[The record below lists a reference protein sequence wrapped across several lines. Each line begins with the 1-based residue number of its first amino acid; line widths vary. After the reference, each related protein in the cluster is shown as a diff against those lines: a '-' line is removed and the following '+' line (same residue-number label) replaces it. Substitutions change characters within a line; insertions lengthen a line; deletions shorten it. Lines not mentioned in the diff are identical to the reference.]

1 MADTTEPTSAEPP
14 QAPHDKNETW
24 GTAHPD
30 GETHASAN
38 TVHQRLRANSSIM
51 QLKKILV
58 ANRGEIPIRIF
69 RTAHE
74 LSLQTVAVFSYEDR
88 LSMHR
93 QKADEA
99 YVIGKRGQY
108 TPVQAY
114 LAGDEIIKIALE
126 HDCSLIHPGYGFLS
140 ENYEFAKKVE
150 EAGLIW
156 VGPSPDTINALG
168 DKVSA
173 RKLAMKCDVPCVP
186 GTPGPVAKFEEVKS
200 FTDEHGFPI
209 IIKAAFGGGGRGMRV
224 VWKQEELKDNFER
237 ATSEAKSAFGNGTV
251 FVERF
256 LYRPKHIEVQLLG
269 DNHGNVVHLYERDC
283 SVQRRHQ
290 KVVELAP
297 AKDLPQETRDKIL
310 NDAVKLAK
318 SVNYRNA
325 GTAEFL
331 VDQENRYYFIEIN
344 PRIQVEHTITEEIT
358 GIDIVAAQIQI
369 AAGASL
375 QQLGL
380 TQDRIST
387 RGFAIQCRITTE
399 DPSQAFKPDTGKIEV
414 YRSAGG
420 NGVRLDGGNGF
431 AGAIITP
438 HYDSMLVK
446 CTCHGSTYEIA
457 RRKMLRALVEFRIR
471 GVKTNIPFLASLL
484 THPTFIDSQCW
495 TTFIDD
501 TPELF
506 TLIGSQ
512 NRAQKLLA
520 YLGDLAVNGSQIKGQ
535 IGESKFQGDI
545 LMPTLLDPK
554 TEKTLDVSTPCKEG
568 WRNILVSDGP
578 AAFAKAIRKNKG
590 CLIMDTT
597 WRDAHQS
604 LLATRMRTVDL
615 CNIALHTSHALSN
628 AFALENWGGAT
639 FDVAMR
645 FLYEDPWD
653 RLRKMRKLVPNI
665 PFQMLLR
672 GANGVAYSSLPDNA
686 IYHFCDQAKRNGMDI
701 FRVFDALND
710 VEQLEVGVKAVLK
723 AGGVCEGTIC
733 YSGDSDAGKSLHA
746 ITPFYSSFW
755 TGLRPLFLGL
765 LELDT
770 QTFPHWNR
778 DVQKRTSTFHRAW
791 SSHSHLRCFTRLLGL
806 GELGFIN
813 AGRCSTPSILAL
825 DTPHQYMTT
834 MHKKVVGLPSNP
846 KKKYNLEYY
855 LNLADKIVKM
865 GVHIIAIKDMAG
877 VLKPRAATLLVGH
890 IREKYPDLPIHVH
903 THDSAGTGVAS
914 MVACA
919 QAGADAVDAAT
930 DSMSGMTSQP
940 SIGAIMAS
948 LEGGDLDPG
957 LDAHNLRQIDHYWAQ
972 VRLLYSPFEAGLT
985 GPDPE
990 VYEHEIPGGQLTN
1003 LLFQAAQQ
1011 GLGSQW
1017 AQTKKA
1023 YEQANDLLGDIVK
1036 VTPTSKVVGDLAQF
1050 MVSNNLTYQDTID
1063 KADQLDFPSS
1073 VLEFFEGL
1081 MGQPYGGFPEP
1092 LRTKALR
1099 GRRKMD
1105 KRPGLYLEPM
1115 DFDGI
1120 RTKLKELFGGCSET
1134 DVSSYAMYPKVFEE
1148 YKKFTQ
1154 KFGDLSVLPTKYFL
1168 NRPQIGEE
1176 FNVELE
1182 KGKVL
1187 ILKLLAVGPLSEQT
1201 GQREVFY
1208 EMNGEV
1214 RQVTVDDSKAAV
1226 ENKSRPKADVGDSSQ
1241 VGAPM
1246 SGVVVEVRVKEG
1258 TEVSKGDP
1266 IAVLSAM
1273 KMEMVISAPHSGKIG
1288 SLGVKEGDSVD
1299 GQDLVCKIVK

>member
-1 MADTTEPTSAEPP
+1 MAQTQPTFNDVFEDGDVEEVQKDP
-14 QAPHDKNETW
+14 QTIH
-24 GTAHPD
+24 HI
-30 GETHASAN
+30 
-38 TVHQRLRANSSIM
+38 RANSSIM
-51 QLKKILV
+51 HLKKILV

-74 LSLQTVAVFSYEDR
+74 LSLHTIAVFSYEDR

-108 TPVQAY
+108 TPVGAY
-114 LAGDEIIKIALE
+114 LAGDEIIKIAVE
-126 HDCSLIHPGYGFLS
+126 HGAQMIHPGYGFLS
-140 ENYEFAKKVE
+140 ENAEFARNVE
-150 EAGLIW
+150 KAGLIF
-156 VGPSPDTINALG
+156 VGPTADVIDSLG

-173 RKLAMKCDVPCVP
+173 RKLAIAADVPVVP
-186 GTPGPVAKFEEVKS
+186 GTEGAVATFEEVKS
-200 FTDEHGFPI
+200 FTDQYGFPI
-209 IIKAAFGGGGRGMRV
+209 IIKAAYGGGGRGMRV
-224 VWKQEELKDNFER
+224 VREQESLKESFER

-256 LYRPKHIEVQLLG
+256 LDKPKHIEVQLLG
-269 DNHGNVVHLYERDC
+269 DNHGNIVHLYERDC

-290 KVVELAP
+290 KVVEIAP
-297 AKDLPQETRDKIL
+297 AKDLPTETRDAIL

-331 VDQENRYYFIEIN
+331 VDQQNRYYFIEIN

-369 AAGASL
+369 AAGATL

-399 DPSQAFKPDTGKIEV
+399 DPAKGFSPDTGKIEV

-431 AGAIITP
+431 AGAVITP
-438 HYDSMLVK
+438 YYDSMLVK

-457 RRKMLRALVEFRIR
+457 RRKILRALVEFRIR

-484 THPTFIDSQCW
+484 THPTFIDGNCW

-501 TPELF
+501 TPQLF
-506 TLIGSQ
+506 DLIGSQ

-520 YLGDLAVNGSQIKGQ
+520 YLGDVAVNGSSIKGQ
-535 IGESKFQGDI
+535 IGEPKFKGDI
-545 LMPTLLDPK
+545 ILPELLKEDGTK
-554 TEKTLDVSTPCKEG
+554 LDVSQPCKKG
-568 WRNILVSDGP
+568 WRQIIVDQGP
-578 AAFAKAIRKNKG
+578 KAFAKAVRANKG
-590 CLIMDTT
+590 CLLMDTT

-604 LLATRMRTVDL
+604 LLATRVRTVDL
-615 CNIALHTSHALSN
+615 LNISKETSHALSN
-628 AFALENWGGAT
+628 LYALECWGGAT
-639 FDVAMR
+639 FDVAYR

-653 RLRKMRKLVPNI
+653 RLRRMRKAVPNI

-672 GANGVAYSSLPDNA
+672 GANGVAYASLPDNA
-686 IYHFCDQAKRNGMDI
+686 IDHFVEQAKKNGVDI

-710 VEQLEVGVKAVLK
+710 IDQLEVGIKAVHK
-723 AGGVCEGTIC
+723 AGGVVEGTVCI
-733 YSGDSDAGKSLHA
+733 SGDSK
-746 ITPFYSSFW
+746 F
-755 TGLRPLFLGL
+755 PLL
-765 LELDT
+765 L
-770 QTFPHWNR
+770 
-778 DVQKRTSTFHRAW
+778 
-791 SSHSHLRCFTRLLGL
+791 
-806 GELGFIN
+806 
-813 AGRCSTPSILAL
+813 
-825 DTPHQYMTT
+825 
-834 MHKKVVGLPSNP
+834 NP

-855 LNLADKIVKM
+855 LDLVDKLVALDIHVL
-865 GVHIIAIKDMAG
+865 GLKDMAG
-877 VLKPRAATLLVGH
+877 VLKPHAATLLVGA
-890 IREKYPDLPIHVH
+890 IRKKYPELPIHVH

-930 DSMSGMTSQP
+930 DSLSGMTSQP
-940 SIGAIMAS
+940 SINAIIAS
-948 LEGGDLDPG
+948 LEGSDLDPG
-957 LDAHNLRQIDHYWAQ
+957 LNPAHVRALDTYWQ
-972 VRLLYSPFEAGLT
+972 QLRLLYSPFEAHLA

-1003 LLFQAAQQ
+1003 MMFQASQL
-1011 GLGSQW
+1011 GLGTQW
-1017 AQTKKA
+1017 AETKKA
-1023 YEQANDLLGDIVK
+1023 YEHANDLLGDIVK

-1050 MVSNNLTYQDTID
+1050 MVSNKLTAEDV
-1063 KADQLDFPSS
+1063 KARASELDFPGS
-1073 VLEFFEGL
+1073 VLEFLEGM

-1092 LRTKALR
+1092 LRSNALR
-1099 GRRKMD
+1099 GRRKLD
-1105 KRPGLYLEPM
+1105 KRPGLFLEPV
-1115 DFDGI
+1115 DFAKVKRDLH
-1120 RTKLKELFGGCSET
+1120 KKFGGPITEC
-1134 DVSSYAMYPKVFEE
+1134 DIAAYVMYPKVFED
-1148 YKKFTQ
+1148 YKKFIQ
-1154 KFGDLSVLPTKYFL
+1154 KYGDLSVLPTKYFL
-1168 NRPQIGEE
+1168 SRPEIGEE
-1176 FNVELE
+1176 FHVELE

-1187 ILKLLAVGPLSEQT
+1187 ILKLLAIGPLSENT

-1214 RQVTVDDSKAAV
+1214 RQVTVDDNKASV
-1226 ENKSRPKADVGDSSQ
+1226 ENVSRPKADPSDSSQ

-1246 SGVVVEVRVKEG
+1246 AGVLVELRVKDG
-1258 TEVSKGDP
+1258 SDVKKGDP

-1273 KMEMVISAPHSGKIG
+1273 KMEMVISAPHNGKV
-1288 SLGVKEGDSVD
+1288 STLQVKEGDSVD
-1299 GQDLVCKIVK
+1299 GSDLVCRIVKA

>member
-1 MADTTEPTSAEPP
+1 MATLAV
-14 QAPHDKNETW
+14 DKNAAASSAIDDNDFDDEH
-24 GTAHPD
+24 GEHHP
-30 GETHASAN
+30 HRNS
-38 TVHQRLRANSSIM
+38 VHHRLRASSSIM
-51 QLKKILV
+51 QLKKLLV

-74 LSLQTVAVFSYEDR
+74 LSLHTVAVYSHEDR

-99 YVIGKRGQY
+99 YEIGQRGQY
-108 TPVQAY
+108 TPVGAY
-114 LAGDEIIKIALE
+114 LAGDEIIKIALQ
-126 HDCSLIHPGYGFLS
+126 HNVNMIHPGYGFLS
-140 ENYEFAKKVE
+140 ENAEFARNVE
-150 EAGLIW
+150 KAGLIF
-156 VGPSPDTINALG
+156 VGPSPDTIDALG

-173 RKLAMKCDVPCVP
+173 RRLAIKCNVPVVP
-186 GTPGPVAKFEEVKS
+186 GTEGPVEKFEEVKA
-200 FTDEHGFPI
+200 FTDEYGFPI

-224 VWKQEELKDNFER
+224 VREQSTLKDSFER

-256 LYRPKHIEVQLLG
+256 LDKPKHIEVQLLG
-269 DNHGNVVHLYERDC
+269 DNLGNVVHLYERDC

-290 KVVELAP
+290 KVVEIAP
-297 AKDLPQETRDKIL
+297 AKDLPVETRDAIL
-310 NDAVKLAK
+310 NDAVRLAK

-331 VDQENRYYFIEIN
+331 VDQQNRYYFIEIN
-344 PRIQVEHTITEEIT
+344 PRIQVEHTITEEVT

-369 AAGASL
+369 AAGATL
-375 QQLGL
+375 EQLGL
-380 TQDRIST
+380 TQDHIST
-387 RGFAIQCRITTE
+387 RGFAFQCRITTE
-399 DPSQAFKPDTGKIEV
+399 DPSQNFAPDTGKIEV

-446 CTCHGSTYEIA
+446 CSCRGSTYEIV

-471 GVKTNIPFLASLL
+471 GVKTNIPFLIKLL
-484 THPTFIDSQCW
+484 THPTFVDGQCW

-501 TPELF
+501 TPALF
-506 TLIGSQ
+506 DLIGSQ

-535 IGESKFQGDI
+535 IGEPKFKGEI
-545 LMPTLLDPK
+545 KIPTLLDNAGNK
-554 TEKTLDVSTPCKEG
+554 VDTSQPCTKG
-568 WRNILVSDGP
+568 WRNVLLKEGP
-578 AAFAKAIRKNKG
+578 AGFAKAVRANKG

-604 LLATRMRTVDL
+604 LLATRVRTYDL
-615 CNIALHTSHALSN
+615 TTIAKETSHAYSN
-628 AFALENWGGAT
+628 AWALECWGGAT

-686 IYHFCDQAKRNGMDI
+686 IFHFCEQAKKNGVDI

-710 VEQLEVGVKAVLK
+710 VEQLEVGIKAVLK
-723 AGGVCEGTIC
+723 AGGVAEGTVC
-733 YSGDSDAGKSLHA
+733 YSGDML
-746 ITPFYSSFW
+746 
-755 TGLRPLFLGL
+755 
-765 LELDT
+765 
-770 QTFPHWNR
+770 
-778 DVQKRTSTFHRAW
+778 
-791 SSHSHLRCFTRLLGL
+791 
-806 GELGFIN
+806 
-813 AGRCSTPSILAL
+813 
-825 DTPHQYMTT
+825 
-834 MHKKVVGLPSNP
+834 NP
-846 KKKYNLEYY
+846 KKKYNLQYY
-855 LNLADKIVKM
+855 LDVVDKIVKM
-865 GVHIIAIKDMAG
+865 GAHILGIKDMAG
-877 VLKPRAATLLVGH
+877 VLKPRAATLLIGA

-919 QAGADAVDAAT
+919 QAGADAVDAAI

-940 SIGAIMAS
+940 SVGAILAS
-948 LEGGDLDPG
+948 LEGTDQDPG
-957 LDAHNLRQIDHYWAQ
+957 LDAHMIRNLDAYWAQ
-972 VRLLYSPFEAGLT
+972 LRLLYSPFEAGLT

-1003 LLFQAAQQ
+1003 LIFQASQQ
-1011 GLGSQW
+1011 GLGEQW

-1050 MVSNNLTYQDTID
+1050 MVSNGLSYDD
-1063 KADQLDFPSS
+1063 VLSKASQLDFPSS

-1092 LRTKALR
+1092 LRTQALR
-1099 GRRKMD
+1099 DRRKMD
-1105 KRPGLYLEPM
+1105 KRPGLYLDPI
-1115 DFDGI
+1115 DLVKVKSD
-1120 RTKLKELFGGCSET
+1120 LKQKWGDATEC
-1134 DVSSYAMYPKVFEE
+1134 DVASYVMYPKVFED
-1148 YKKFTQ
+1148 YKKWTT
-1154 KFGDLSVLPTKYFL
+1154 KYGDLSVLPTRFFL
-1168 NRPQIGEE
+1168 SRPEIGEE
-1176 FNVELE
+1176 FHVELE

-1201 GQREVFY
+1201 GLREVFY
-1208 EMNGEV
+1208 EMNGETRV
-1214 RQVTVDDSKAAV
+1214 VTVEDQHAAI
-1226 ENKSRPKADVGDSSQ
+1226 ENVRRPKADPTDGSQ
-1241 VGAPM
+1241 VGSPM
-1246 SGVVVEVRVKEG
+1246 AGVLVEVRVHDG
-1258 TEVSKGDP
+1258 GEVMKGDP

-1288 SLGVKEGDSVD
+1288 TLSVREGDSVD
-1299 GQDLVCKIVK
+1299 SGDLVCKIVK

>member
-1 MADTTEPTSAEPP
+1 MTDN
-14 QAPHDKNETW
+14 HDPNGVYSEVFEEGKDSQQSQTI
-24 GTAHPD
+24 H
-30 GETHASAN
+30 
-38 TVHQRLRANSSIM
+38 RIRANSSIM
-51 QLKKILV
+51 QLKKIL
-58 ANRGEIPIRIF
+58 E
-69 RTAHE
+69 
-74 LSLQTVAVFSYEDR
+74 
-88 LSMHR
+88 
-93 QKADEA
+93 ADEA

-108 TPVQAY
+108 TPVGAY
-114 LAGDEIIKIALE
+114 LAGDEIIKIALQ
-126 HDCSLIHPGYGFLS
+126 HGVQMIHPGYGFLS
-140 ENYEFAKKVE
+140 ENAEFARNVE
-150 EAGLIW
+150 KAGLIF
-156 VGPSPDTINALG
+156 VGPSPEVIDSLG

-173 RKLAMKCDVPCVP
+173 RTLAIKAGVPVVP
-186 GTPGPVAKFEEVKS
+186 GTEGAVDKFEDVKK
-200 FTDEHGFPI
+200 FTDEYGFPI
-209 IIKAAFGGGGRGMRV
+209 IIKAAYGGGGRGMRV
-224 VWKQEELKDNFER
+224 VREQKDLEDSFQR

-256 LYRPKHIEVQLLG
+256 LDKPKHIEVQLLG
-269 DNHGNVVHLYERDC
+269 DNHGNIVHLYERDC

-297 AKDLPQETRDKIL
+297 AKDLPADVRDSLLK
-310 NDAVKLAK
+310 DAVKLAK

-331 VDQENRYYFIEIN
+331 VDQKNRYYFIEIN

-358 GIDIVAAQIQI
+358 GIDLIAAQIQI
-369 AAGASL
+369 AAGATL
-375 QQLGL
+375 AQLGL

-399 DPSQAFKPDTGKIEV
+399 DPAKGFSPDTGKIEV

-484 THPTFIDSQCW
+484 THPTFIEGTCW

-506 TLIGSQ
+506 DLVGSQ

-520 YLGDLAVNGSQIKGQ
+520 YLGDVAVNGSSIKGQ
-535 IGESKFQGDI
+535 IGEPKFKGEI
-545 LMPTLLDPK
+545 IMPELFDDAGKKIDTS
-554 TEKTLDVSTPCKEG
+554 VPCQKG
-568 WRNILVSDGP
+568 WRNILVDEGP
-578 AAFAKAIRKNKG
+578 EAFAKAVRKNKG
-590 CLIMDTT
+590 CLLMDTT

-604 LLATRMRTVDL
+604 LLATRVRTVDL
-615 CNIALHTSHALSN
+615 LNIAKETSHAYSN
-628 AFALENWGGAT
+628 LYSLECWGGAT

-653 RLRKMRKLVPNI
+653 RLRKMRKLIPNI

-686 IYHFCDQAKRNGMDI
+686 IYHFCEQAKKHGVDI

-710 VEQLEVGVKAVLK
+710 IAQLEVGIKAVHK
-723 AGGVCEGTIC
+723 AGGVVEGTVC
-733 YSGDSDAGKSLHA
+733 YSGDMLN
-746 ITPFYSSFW
+746 
-755 TGLRPLFLGL
+755 
-765 LELDT
+765 
-770 QTFPHWNR
+770 PH
-778 DVQKRTSTFHRAW
+778 
-791 SSHSHLRCFTRLLGL
+791 
-806 GELGFIN
+806 
-813 AGRCSTPSILAL
+813 
-825 DTPHQYMTT
+825 
-834 MHKKVVGLPSNP
+834 
-846 KKKYNLEYY
+846 KKYNLEYY
-855 LNLADKIVKM
+855 LKLVDELVALKIHVL
-865 GVHIIAIKDMAG
+865 GIKDMAG
-877 VLKPRAATLLVGH
+877 VLKPKAATLLIGA
-890 IREKYPDLPIHVH
+890 IRKKYPDLPIHVH

-919 QAGADAVDAAT
+919 NAGADAVDTAT
-930 DSMSGMTSQP
+930 DSLSGMTSQP
-940 SIGAIMAS
+940 SVGAVLAS
-948 LEGGDLDPG
+948 LEGSDLDPG
-957 LDAHNLRQIDHYWAQ
+957 LNVHHIRAIDTYWAQ
-972 VRLLYSPFEAGLT
+972 LRLLYSPFEAGLT

-1003 LLFQAAQQ
+1003 MMFQASQL
-1011 GLGSQW
+1011 GLGAQW
-1017 AQTKKA
+1017 AETKKA

-1050 MVSNNLTYQDTID
+1050 MVSNKLNFDDVQK
-1063 KADQLDFPSS
+1063 KAGELDFPGS

-1092 LRTKALR
+1092 LRSNALR
-1099 GRRKMD
+1099 GRRKLD
-1105 KRPGLYLEPM
+1105 KRPGLTLEPL
-1115 DFDGI
+1115 DLAKIKKDI
-1120 RTKLKELFGGCSET
+1120 YTKYGSVTEC
-1134 DVSSYAMYPKVFEE
+1134 DVASYAMYPKVFED
-1148 YKKFTQ
+1148 YRTFIQ
-1154 KFGDLSVLPTKYFL
+1154 KYGDLSVLPTRYFL
-1168 NRPQIGEE
+1168 SRPEIGEE
-1176 FNVELE
+1176 FHVELE

-1187 ILKLLAVGPLSEQT
+1187 ILKLLAVGPLSDTT

-1214 RQVTVDDSKAAV
+1214 RQVTVDDNNAAV
-1226 ENKSRPKADVGDSSQ
+1226 ENTSRPKADPGDSSQ

-1246 SGVVVEVRVKEG
+1246 SGVVVEIRVKDG
-1258 TEVSKGDP
+1258 GEVKKGDP

-1273 KMEMVISAPHSGKIG
+1273 KMEMVISAPHAGKVG
-1288 SLGVKEGDSVD
+1288 SIQIKEGDSV
-1299 GQDLVCKIVK
+1299 GGSDLICKIVKPGDK